1 MRCAAHAKQVH
12 KQNGIMV
19 VAPYYGFRLG
29 GSGGFSRINVM
40 VTRRF
45 AGNVGS
51 SGNKGWLSALP
62 PTAKI
67 WDAGSPSRSRIWRTT
82 LARSAD
88 RSNAP
93 YSPRAGTK
101 LAEVWPT
108 MLTRSG
114 VAFN

>member
-1 MRCAAHAKQVH
+1 MQCGAHAKQCELRD
-12 KQNGIMV
+12 GIMV
-19 VAPYYGFRLG
+19 VAPSYGFRFG

-51 SGNKGWLSALP
+51 SGNNGWLSALP
-62 PTAKI
+62 PTAKM
-67 WDAGSPSRSRIWRTT
+67 WDDGSPSRSRIWRTT

-101 LAEVWPT
+101 PADVWPT

>member
-1 MRCAAHAKQVH
+1 MRCGAHAKRIEMARRYYG
-12 KQNGIMV
+12 N
-19 VAPYYGFRLG
+19 PTDYGFRFG

-51 SGNKGWLSALP
+51 SGNNGWLSALP
-62 PTAKI
+62 PTAKM
-67 WDAGSPSRSRIWRTT
+67 WDAGSPSRSRIWRTA

-101 LAEVWPT
+101 PADVWP
-108 MLTRSG
+108 
-114 VAFN
+114 